1 MDVLQLYTNY
11 TVLALVGSS
20 LAIVCLSFAPGSTS
34 RQIKLIGELRTSVER
49 TRRSCDLAR
58 SAAIRATGEAF
69 SFQGIGSILAFP
81 ADTPENHFVDQAN
94 QLIRALASAT
104 ADTDD
109 LQLSA
114 LRQRI
119 AVVRRIEADCHA
131 LMSAMEIGQ
140 RLSMIQP
147 SFSDYPADRLQ
158 RLVTY
163 R

>member
-34 RQIKLIGELRTSVER
+34 RQIKLIGELRTSVES

-81 ADTPENHFVDQAN
+81 ADTPENHFVDHAN
-94 QLIRALASAT
+94 QLGSRLIDRQSQNMTVAASAT
-104 ADTDD
+104 AERKV
-109 LQLSA
+109 LAHLS
-114 LRQRI
+114 
-119 AVVRRIEADCHA
+119 
-131 LMSAMEIGQ
+131 
-140 RLSMIQP
+140 
-147 SFSDYPADRLQ
+147 
-158 RLVTY
+158 
-163 R
+163 